1 MMALDANEVLEVL
14 KIVFSVVIVHVYIKI
29 VDSNNWCY
37 SNHQNTPKSY
47 LKTVIINNLVKSGQL
62 VFTMYR

>member
-29 VDSNNWCY
+29 VDSNN
-37 SNHQNTPKSY
+37 
-47 LKTVIINNLVKSGQL
+47 
-62 VFTMYR
+62 